1 MDRRM
6 TNYGGADSARIIVI
20 GAGGGGSNAVDRMV
34 SSGVTGVDFIAV
46 NTDAQALKQSLA
58 PVKIPI
64 GAQATRGLGSGGNP
78 MTGQKAAEESISA
91 IAAAVQGADMVF
103 VTAGMGG
110 GTGTGSA
117 PIIAAI
123 AQEAGALTVGVVT
136 RPFAFEGARRAK
148 VAEQGI
154 EQLKPAVD
162 TLITIPNDRLL
173 QIATRS
179 TSMLEAFSMA
189 DEVLRQGIQGIAEL
203 ITERGIINL
212 DFADVRA
219 IMSQSGSALMALGH
233 GVGRTRMIDA
243 VTMAISSP
251 LLEQSIDGAKG
262 IIFNITG
269 GADLGIQEINE
280 AADMI
285 RQAADPEANIIF
297 GNAIN
302 PSMGD
307 AVRITL
313 IATGFDGQTPRPR
326 GMVRDQLPRAT
337 QSPLDYGTHPRNIE
351 PNAGRS
357 YAPPSTSPAPAIR
370 PGPLRPDT
378 TRPQSNSGS
387 NEDDDIPPF
396 LRRRR

>member
-1 MDRRM
+1 
-6 TNYGGADSARIIVI
+6 
-20 GAGGGGSNAVDRMV
+20 
-34 SSGVTGVDFIAV
+34 
-46 NTDAQALKQSLA
+46 
-58 PVKIPI
+58 
-64 GAQATRGLGSGGNP
+64 
-78 MTGQKAAEESISA
+78 
-91 IAAAVQGADMVF
+91 MVF

-117 PIIAAI
+117 PVIAAV

-136 RPFAFEGARRAK
+136 RPFGFEGARRAK

-285 RQAADPEANIIF
+285 RRGRRSRSQHHLRQRNQSLDGRCRAHHSDRHRLRWTNTTSAWHGARST
-297 GNAIN
+297 
-302 PSMGD
+302 PSCF
-307 AVRITL
+307 AVTARL
-313 IATGFDGQTPRPR
+313 R
-326 GMVRDQLPRAT
+326 
-337 QSPLDYGTHPRNIE
+337 Y
-351 PNAGRS
+351 
-357 YAPPSTSPAPAIR
+357 TSA
-370 PGPLRPDT
+370 
-378 TRPQSNSGS
+378 
-387 NEDDDIPPF
+387 
-396 LRRRR
+396 

>member
-6 TNYGGADSARIIVI
+6 TNYGSADGARIIVI
-20 GAGGGGSNAVDRMV
+20 GAGGGGSNAVDRMITA
-34 SSGVTGVDFIAV
+34 GVTGVDFIAV
-46 NTDAQALKQSLA
+46 NTDAQALNQSLA
-58 PVKIPI
+58 PLKIPI

-78 MTGQKAAEESISA
+78 LMGQKAAEESLSA
-91 IAAAVQGADMVF
+91 LAAAVQGADMVF

-117 PIIAAI
+117 PVIAAV

-173 QIATRS
+173 QVATRS
-179 TSMLEAFSMA
+179 TSMLEAFGLA

-203 ITERGIINL
+203 ITVRGVINL

-243 VTMAISSP
+243 VTMAIASP

-269 GADLGIQEINE
+269 GEDLGIQEINE

-285 RQAADPEANIIF
+285 REAADPEANIIF
-297 GNAIN
+297 GNAVN
-302 PSMGD
+302 TSMGD
-307 AVRITL
+307 SVRITL
-313 IATGFDGQTPRPR
+313 IATGFDSQPRPR
-326 GMVRDQLPRAT
+326 NALRDQLPRQS
-337 QSPLDYGTHPRNIE
+337 QSPLDYGTRPRNI
-351 PNAGRS
+351 PDSNAGRS
-357 YAPPSTSPAPAIR
+357 FDNRPSGPGPTVRPAPSQ
-370 PGPLRPDT
+370 RPDT
-378 TRPQSNSGS
+378 NRPPTNSTD
-387 NEDDDIPPF
+387 DDDIPPF
-396 LRRRR
+396 LRKRR